1 MKSEEIRSLYDYNRW
16 ANRRILGAAATV
28 TPGQFLE
35 NRGSSFGSLRDTLVH
50 ILGAELVWLRRW
62 EGESPTSYA
71 APAEFPTLGALTLR
85 WDELE
90 RGQSGFF
97 DRLTDGALDHVVA
110 YTNVAG
116 ERWRYPLRQ
125 MLQHVANHST
135 YHRGQAV
142 TLLRQLGRT
151 LPATDLLLYLDETTD
166 TRG

>member
-1 MKSEEIRSLYDYNRW
+1 MNSAAFRALYDYNRW
-16 ANRRILGAAATV
+16 ANRRILGAAAAL
-28 TPGQFLE
+28 PPDQFLE
-35 NRGSSFGSLRDTLVH
+35 DRGSSFGSLRDTLVH
-50 ILGAELVWLRRW
+50 VLGAELVWLARW
-62 EGESPTSYA
+62 EGESPASYL
-71 APAEFPTLGALTLR
+71 APAEFPTVAALSPR

-97 DRLTDGALDHVVA
+97 DQLTDGALDRVVA

-116 ERWRYPLRQ
+116 ERWRYPLHQ

-151 LPATDLLLYLDETTD
+151 PPGTDLLLYLDETTD